1 MKVHQKFTLHKV
13 NNHFTSEKLQTTA
26 KMYGMPTINNNGL
39 VIVQLGK
46 IIKRKQKCGKILER
60 LTLQMSFENLINRY

>member
-1 MKVHQKFTLHKV
+1 
-13 NNHFTSEKLQTTA
+13 
-26 KMYGMPTINNNGL
+26 MYGMPTINNNGL

-60 LTLQMSFENLINRY
+60 LTLQMSFENLMNRY